1 MAVMMDNK
9 PTEYKGEA
17 LVWEKLSSLL
27 PNDVVVYNHREVVDD
42 REFDFALL
50 IKNVGIMVIEVKG
63 WQAQYIFD
71 VKSPDEIIIEGESKV
86 YGSPEKQARGYR
98 FDWLNFLNDQF
109 GISPVVLSMVC
120 YPFISEKEYRDV
132 RLDVVSSKDF
142 TIFSDDLSSA
152 SKLGQKIS
160 NAFVKKKPLNS
171 TPFDEGAMAVVR
183 QYFEPSY
190 KAKDE
195 QITEVADAYSILKIF
210 NGNLSESETDDLV
223 NSYFSG
229 TKVIAFVKKEDD
241 LNMIVSKI
249 ADGFRKR
256 GIISD
261 KGDIRLAEADEVQPE
276 FLCNDNS
283 FRIFNFEI
291 YIHNLDLDTDE
302 FIVVEGQYTEQQES
316 VLEGVANSTNWN
328 FDQYKVEHAKGN
340 KNILVQ
346 AGAGTGKTYSM
357 VSRIAYL
364 CLSRSHFVNNLVD
377 EIAMVTFTNE
387 AADNMK
393 VRLKRYFMNCY
404 ILTKNK
410 KVLHEIEAVD
420 LMQISTIHKFAKVV
434 LQSTAMEYGLGA
446 EFAIS
451 SSEYAKEQVYEKYL
465 NDFLVRKQKEEANF
479 AQQLRMPV
487 HKFRKLLMHFSQ
499 QLYNKSYGIKEL
511 KAENLGTFEE
521 WPFFNEVIM
530 EVMIPAEKE
539 YEEQIFSKNK
549 IDLKESML
557 LLNDAVNGAFREKCG
572 LRYKY
577 LFIDEFQDTDDVQ
590 IDSFLKLQNVIKNVK
605 LFVVGDLKQSIYRF
619 RGATISAFD
628 LIRTD
633 ESQWE
638 ELSLTINY
646 RTDKRLLDKFDGI
659 FSKMGSRGYLPFL
672 QGRDS
677 LSSSIDT
684 FLPAHDLITKLEY
697 EGDEQRMDVLFAEIE
712 RQKDIIK
719 YLSTHHKLTSKDM
732 MIAILVRDNW
742 QIHDILEEAK
752 VRGEFIGTQVGG
764 DLYQLTPALDLYKLV
779 LALLN
784 PRDPVCLFNLID
796 SNYIGID
803 LDIQGLHGLDRED
816 QVSKLIE
823 VLNQYFIGKLNRN
836 WEQIISDTKIQPILM
851 LLRNIYEGC
860 QPWFRYSDNENEQK
874 FYKANYELVLE
885 KIIKTYSV
893 DYLTLNVIEHSMH
906 INIMTKQEEL
916 ARNVE
921 NETDDI
927 RVICTTVHKAKG
939 LEYGCVIM
947 PYMGMDIASMKKADL
962 DVYVEND
969 KLAYGIRIGD
979 EPNKKYNSNYDI
991 SQEQTERVNEESRV
1005 LYVALTRAI
1014 RNVVWMKDVKSKSK
1028 ISWQNLMEVKD
1039 VLINIYLQQS
1049 I

>member
-1 MAVMMDNK
+1 MALMMDNK

-171 TPFDEGAMAVVR
+171 TPFEEGAMAVVR

-195 QITEVADAYSILKIF
+195 QIIEVADAYSILKIF

-223 NSYFSG
+223 DSYFAG
-229 TKVIAFVKKEDD
+229 TKVIAFVKQEDE

-302 FIVVEGQYTEQQES
+302 VIVVEGQYTEQQET

-328 FDQYKVEHAKGN
+328 FDQFKVEHAKGN

-420 LMQISTIHKFAKVV
+420 LMQISTIHKFAKAV

-638 ELSLTINY
+638 EFSLTINY

-697 EGDEQRMDVLFAEIE
+697 EGDEQRMDALFAEIE

-752 VRGEFIGTQVGG
+752 VRGEFIETQVGG

-816 QVSKLIE
+816 QVSKLKE

-860 QPWFRYSDNENEQK
+860 QPWFCYSDNENEQK

-893 DYLTLNVIEHSMH
+893 DYLTLNVIERSMH

-1028 ISWQNLMEVKD
+1028 ISWQNLMEV
-1039 VLINIYLQQS
+1039 
-1049 I
+1049 

>member
-1 MAVMMDNK
+1 MALMMDNK

-171 TPFDEGAMAVVR
+171 TPFEEGAMAVVR

-195 QITEVADAYSILKIF
+195 QIIEVADAYSILKIF

-229 TKVIAFVKKEDD
+229 TKVIAFVKQEDE

-302 FIVVEGQYTEQQES
+302 VIVVEGQYTEQQET

-328 FDQYKVEHAKGN
+328 FDQFKVEHAKGN

-420 LMQISTIHKFAKVV
+420 LMQISTIHKFAKAV

-465 NDFLVRKQKEEANF
+465 NAFLVRKQKEEANF

-590 IDSFLKLQNVIKNVK
+590 IDSFLKLQNVLKNVK

-638 ELSLTINY
+638 EFSLTINY
-646 RTDKRLLDKFDGI
+646 RTDKRLLDKFDSI

-697 EGDEQRMDVLFAEIE
+697 EGDEQRMDALFAEIE
-712 RQKDIIK
+712 RQKDMIK

-752 VRGEFIGTQVGG
+752 VRGEFIETQVGG

-860 QPWFRYSDNENEQK
+860 QPWFCYSDNENEQK

-893 DYLTLNVIEHSMH
+893 DYLTLNVIERSMH

-1028 ISWQNLMEVKD
+1028 ISWQNLMEV
-1039 VLINIYLQQS
+1039 
-1049 I
+1049 

>member
-1 MAVMMDNK
+1 MELMMDNK
-9 PTEYKGEA
+9 PTEYRGEA

-171 TPFDEGAMAVVR
+171 TSFDEGAMAVVR

-210 NGNLSESETDDLV
+210 NGNLSESETEDLV

-229 TKVIAFVKKEDD
+229 TKVITFVKKKDD
-241 LNMIVSKI
+241 LTMIASKI
-249 ADGFRKR
+249 ADGFRER

-291 YIHNLDLDTDE
+291 YIHNLDLDADE
-302 FIVVEGQYTEQQES
+302 VIVVEGQYTEQQET

-328 FDQYKVEHAKGN
+328 FDQFKVEHAKGN

-410 KVLHEIEAVD
+410 KILHEIEAVD
-420 LMQISTIHKFAKVV
+420 LMQISTIHKFAKAV

-465 NDFLVRKQKEEANF
+465 NDFLVRRQKEEANF

-530 EVMIPAEKE
+530 EVIIPAEKE
-539 YEEQIFSKNK
+539 YEEQISSKNK
-549 IDLKESML
+549 VDLKESML

-638 ELSLTINY
+638 EFSLTINY

-677 LSSSIDT
+677 LNSSIDT

-697 EGDEQRMDVLFAEIE
+697 EGDEQRMDALFAEIE

-752 VRGEFIGTQVGG
+752 VRGEFIETQVGG

-803 LDIQGLHGLDRED
+803 LDIQGLHGLDREV
-816 QVSKLIE
+816 QISKLIE

-893 DYLTLNVIEHSMH
+893 DYLSLNVIEHSMH

-1028 ISWQNLMEVKD
+1028 ISWQNLMEV
-1039 VLINIYLQQS
+1039 
-1049 I
+1049 

>member
-1 MAVMMDNK
+1 MALMMDNK
-9 PTEYKGEA
+9 PTEYRGEA

-171 TPFDEGAMAVVR
+171 TSFDEGAMAVVR

-210 NGNLSESETDDLV
+210 NGNLSESETEDLV

-229 TKVIAFVKKEDD
+229 TKVITFVKKKDD
-241 LNMIVSKI
+241 LTMIASKI
-249 ADGFRKR
+249 ADGFRER

-291 YIHNLDLDTDE
+291 YIHNLDLDADE
-302 FIVVEGQYTEQQES
+302 VIVVEGQYTEQQET

-328 FDQYKVEHAKGN
+328 FDQFKVEHAKGN

-410 KVLHEIEAVD
+410 KILHEIEAVD
-420 LMQISTIHKFAKVV
+420 LMQISTIHKFAKAV

-465 NDFLVRKQKEEANF
+465 NDFLVRRQKEEANF

-530 EVMIPAEKE
+530 EVIIPAEKE
-539 YEEQIFSKNK
+539 YEEQISSKNK
-549 IDLKESML
+549 VDLKESML

-638 ELSLTINY
+638 EFSLTINY

-677 LSSSIDT
+677 LNSSIDT

-697 EGDEQRMDVLFAEIE
+697 EGDEQRMDALFAEIE

-752 VRGEFIGTQVGG
+752 VRGEFIETQVGG

-803 LDIQGLHGLDRED
+803 LDIQGLHGLDREV
-816 QVSKLIE
+816 QISKLIE

-874 FYKANYELVLE
+874 FYKANYELVLG

-1028 ISWQNLMEVKD
+1028 ISWQNLMEV
-1039 VLINIYLQQS
+1039 
-1049 I
+1049 

>member
-1 MAVMMDNK
+1 MALMMDNK

-171 TPFDEGAMAVVR
+171 TPFEEGAMAVVR

-195 QITEVADAYSILKIF
+195 QIIEVADAYSILKIF

-223 NSYFSG
+223 NSYFAG
-229 TKVIAFVKKEDD
+229 TKVIAFVKQEDE

-302 FIVVEGQYTEQQES
+302 VIVVEGQYTEQQET

-328 FDQYKVEHAKGN
+328 FDQFKVEHAKGN

-420 LMQISTIHKFAKVV
+420 LMQISTIHKFAKAV

-638 ELSLTINY
+638 EFSLTINY

-697 EGDEQRMDVLFAEIE
+697 KGDEQRMDALFAEIE

-752 VRGEFIGTQVGG
+752 VRGEFIETQVGG

-860 QPWFRYSDNENEQK
+860 QPWFCYSDNENEQK

-893 DYLTLNVIEHSMH
+893 DYLTLNVIERSMH

-1028 ISWQNLMEVKD
+1028 ISWQNLMEV
-1039 VLINIYLQQS
+1039 
-1049 I
+1049 

>member
-1 MAVMMDNK
+1 MALMMDNK

-86 YGSPEKQARGYR
+86 HGSPEKQARGYR

-241 LNMIVSKI
+241 LNMIASKI

-393 VRLKRYFMNCY
+393 VRLKQYFMNCY

-638 ELSLTINY
+638 EFSLTINY

-752 VRGEFIGTQVGG
+752 VRGEFIETQVGG

-1028 ISWQNLMEVKD
+1028 ISWQNLMEV
-1039 VLINIYLQQS
+1039 
-1049 I
+1049 

>member
-1 MAVMMDNK
+1 MALMMDNK
-9 PTEYKGEA
+9 PTEYRGEA

-160 NAFVKKKPLNS
+160 NAFVKKRPLNS
-171 TPFDEGAMAVVR
+171 TSFDEGAMAVVR

-210 NGNLSESETDDLV
+210 NGNLSESETEDLV

-229 TKVIAFVKKEDD
+229 TKVITFVKKKDD
-241 LNMIVSKI
+241 LTMIASKI
-249 ADGFRKR
+249 ADGFRER

-291 YIHNLDLDTDE
+291 YIHNLDLDADE
-302 FIVVEGQYTEQQES
+302 VIVVEGQYTEQQET

-328 FDQYKVEHAKGN
+328 FDQFKVEHAKGN

-364 CLSRSHFVNNLVD
+364 CLSRSHFINNLVD

-410 KVLHEIEAVD
+410 KILHEIEAVD
-420 LMQISTIHKFAKVV
+420 LMQISTIHKFAKAV

-465 NDFLVRKQKEEANF
+465 NDFLVRRQKEEANF

-530 EVMIPAEKE
+530 EVIIPAEKE
-539 YEEQIFSKNK
+539 YEEQISSKNK
-549 IDLKESML
+549 VDLKESMF

-638 ELSLTINY
+638 EFSLTINY

-677 LSSSIDT
+677 LNSSIDT

-697 EGDEQRMDVLFAEIE
+697 EGDEQRMDALFAEIE

-752 VRGEFIGTQVGG
+752 VRGEFIETQVGG

-803 LDIQGLHGLDRED
+803 LDIQGLHGLDREV
-816 QVSKLIE
+816 QISKLIE

-1028 ISWQNLMEVKD
+1028 ISWQNLMEV
-1039 VLINIYLQQS
+1039 
-1049 I
+1049 

>member
-1 MAVMMDNK
+1 MALMMDNK

-241 LNMIVSKI
+241 LNMIASKI

-446 EFAIS
+446 EIAIS

-638 ELSLTINY
+638 EFSLTINY

-752 VRGEFIGTQVGG
+752 VRGEFIETQVGG

-1028 ISWQNLMEVKD
+1028 ISWQNLMEV
-1039 VLINIYLQQS
+1039 
-1049 I
+1049 

>member
-1 MAVMMDNK
+1 MALMMDNK
-9 PTEYKGEA
+9 STEYKGEA

-42 REFDFALL
+42 REFDFTLL

-229 TKVIAFVKKEDD
+229 TKVIAFVKKTDD

-261 KGDIRLAEADEVQPE
+261 KGDIRLAEADEAQPE

-291 YIHNLDLDTDE
+291 YLHNLDLDTDE
-302 FIVVEGQYTEQQES
+302 VIVVEGQYTEQQET
-316 VLEGVANSTNWN
+316 VLEGVTNSTNWN
-328 FDQYKVEHAKGN
+328 FDQFKVEHAKGN

-420 LMQISTIHKFAKVV
+420 LMQISTIHKFAKAV

-465 NDFLVRKQKEEANF
+465 NDFLVRRQKEEANF

-549 IDLKESML
+549 VDLKESML
-557 LLNDAVNGAFREKCG
+557 LLNDAVSGAFREKCG
-572 LRYKY
+572 LKYKY

-633 ESQWE
+633 GSQWE
-638 ELSLTINY
+638 EFSLTINY

-659 FSKMGSRGYLPFL
+659 FSKMGGRGYLPFL

-697 EGDEQRMDVLFAEIE
+697 EGDEQRMEALFAEIE

-752 VRGEFIGTQVGG
+752 VRGEFIETQVGG

-803 LDIQGLHGLDRED
+803 LDIQGLHGLDREV

-836 WEQIISDTKIQPILM
+836 WEQIISYTKFQPILM

-860 QPWFRYSDNENEQK
+860 QPWFRYSDNENEQR

-916 ARNVE
+916 ARNVD

-1028 ISWQNLMEVKD
+1028 ISWQNLMEV
-1039 VLINIYLQQS
+1039 
-1049 I
+1049 

>member
-1 MAVMMDNK
+1 MALMMDNK

-171 TPFDEGAMAVVR
+171 TPFEEGAMAVVR

-195 QITEVADAYSILKIF
+195 QIIEVADAYSILKIF
-210 NGNLSESETDDLV
+210 NVNLSESETDDLV
-223 NSYFSG
+223 NSYFAG
-229 TKVIAFVKKEDD
+229 TKVIAFVKQEDE

-302 FIVVEGQYTEQQES
+302 VIVVEGQYTEQQET

-328 FDQYKVEHAKGN
+328 FDQFKVEHAKGN

-420 LMQISTIHKFAKVV
+420 LMQISTIHKFAKAV

-465 NDFLVRKQKEEANF
+465 NTFLVRKQKEEANF

-557 LLNDAVNGAFREKCG
+557 LLNDAVNGAFRKKCG

-590 IDSFLKLQNVIKNVK
+590 IDSFLKLQNVLKNVK

-638 ELSLTINY
+638 EFSLTINY

-697 EGDEQRMDVLFAEIE
+697 EGDEQRMDALFAEIE
-712 RQKDIIK
+712 RQKDMIK

-752 VRGEFIGTQVGG
+752 VRGEFIETQVGG

-784 PRDPVCLFNLID
+784 PRDPACLFNLID

-816 QVSKLIE
+816 QVSKLKE

-860 QPWFRYSDNENEQK
+860 QPWFCYSDNENEQK

-893 DYLTLNVIEHSMH
+893 DYLTLNVIERSMH

-1014 RNVVWMKDVKSKSK
+1014 RNVVWMKDVKSNSK
-1028 ISWQNLMEVKD
+1028 ISWQNLMEV
-1039 VLINIYLQQS
+1039 
-1049 I
+1049 

>member
-1 MAVMMDNK
+1 MALMMDNK

-291 YIHNLDLDTDE
+291 YIYNLDLDTDE
-302 FIVVEGQYTEQQES
+302 VIVVEGQYTEQQET
-316 VLEGVANSTNWN
+316 VLEGVANSTKWN
-328 FDQYKVEHAKGN
+328 FEQFKVEHAKGN

-393 VRLKRYFMNCY
+393 ERLKRYFMNCY

-465 NDFLVRKQKEEANF
+465 NDFLVRRQKEEANF

-638 ELSLTINY
+638 EFSLTINY

-697 EGDEQRMDVLFAEIE
+697 EGDEQRMDALFAEIE

-752 VRGEFIGTQVGG
+752 VRGEFIETQVGG

-851 LLRNIYEGC
+851 QLRNIYEGC
-860 QPWFRYSDNENEQK
+860 QPWFCYSDNENEQK

-893 DYLTLNVIEHSMH
+893 DYLTLNVIERSMH

-1028 ISWQNLMEVKD
+1028 ISWQNLMEV
-1039 VLINIYLQQS
+1039 
-1049 I
+1049 

>member
-1 MAVMMDNK
+1 MALMMDNK
-9 PTEYKGEA
+9 PTEYRGEA

-171 TPFDEGAMAVVR
+171 TSFDEGAMAVVR

-210 NGNLSESETDDLV
+210 NGNLSESETEDLV

-229 TKVIAFVKKEDD
+229 TKVITFVKKKDD
-241 LNMIVSKI
+241 LTMIVSKI
-249 ADGFRKR
+249 ADGFRER

-291 YIHNLDLDTDE
+291 YIHNLDLDADE
-302 FIVVEGQYTEQQES
+302 VIVVEGQYTEQQET

-328 FDQYKVEHAKGN
+328 FDQFKVEHAKGN

-410 KVLHEIEAVD
+410 KILHEIEAVD
-420 LMQISTIHKFAKVV
+420 LMQISTIHKFAKAV

-446 EFAIS
+446 EFSIS

-465 NDFLVRKQKEEANF
+465 NDFLVRRQKEEANF

-530 EVMIPAEKE
+530 EVIIPAEKE
-539 YEEQIFSKNK
+539 YEEQISSKNK
-549 IDLKESML
+549 VDLKESML

-638 ELSLTINY
+638 EFSLTINY

-677 LSSSIDT
+677 LNSSIDT

-697 EGDEQRMDVLFAEIE
+697 EGDEQRMDALFAEIE

-752 VRGEFIGTQVGG
+752 VRGEFIETQVGG

-803 LDIQGLHGLDRED
+803 LDIQGLHGLDREV
-816 QVSKLIE
+816 QISKLIE

-1028 ISWQNLMEVKD
+1028 ISWQNLMEV
-1039 VLINIYLQQS
+1039 
-1049 I
+1049 

>member
-1 MAVMMDNK
+1 MALMMDNK
-9 PTEYKGEA
+9 PTEYRGEA

-171 TPFDEGAMAVVR
+171 TSFDEGAMAVVR

-210 NGNLSESETDDLV
+210 NGNLSESETEDLV

-229 TKVIAFVKKEDD
+229 TKVITFVKKKDD
-241 LNMIVSKI
+241 LTMIASKI
-249 ADGFRKR
+249 ADGFRER

-291 YIHNLDLDTDE
+291 YIHNLDLDADE
-302 FIVVEGQYTEQQES
+302 VIVVEGQYTEQQET

-328 FDQYKVEHAKGN
+328 FDQFKVEHDKGN

-410 KVLHEIEAVD
+410 KILHEIEAVD
-420 LMQISTIHKFAKVV
+420 LMQISTIHKFAKAV

-465 NDFLVRKQKEEANF
+465 NDFLVRRQKEEANF

-530 EVMIPAEKE
+530 EVIIPAEKE
-539 YEEQIFSKNK
+539 YEEQISSKNK
-549 IDLKESML
+549 VDLKESML

-638 ELSLTINY
+638 EFSLTINY

-677 LSSSIDT
+677 LNSSIDT

-697 EGDEQRMDVLFAEIE
+697 EGDEQRMDALFAEIE

-752 VRGEFIGTQVGG
+752 VRGEFIETQVGG

-803 LDIQGLHGLDRED
+803 LDIQGLHGLDREV
-816 QVSKLIE
+816 QISKLIE

-893 DYLTLNVIEHSMH
+893 DYLSLNVIEHSMH

-1028 ISWQNLMEVKD
+1028 ISWQNLMEV
-1039 VLINIYLQQS
+1039 
-1049 I
+1049 

>member
-1 MAVMMDNK
+1 MALMMDNK

-241 LNMIVSKI
+241 LNMIASKI

-393 VRLKRYFMNCY
+393 VRLKQYFMNCY

-638 ELSLTINY
+638 EFSLTINY

-752 VRGEFIGTQVGG
+752 VRGEFIETQVGG

-1028 ISWQNLMEVKD
+1028 ISWQNLMEV
-1039 VLINIYLQQS
+1039 
-1049 I
+1049 

>member
-1 MAVMMDNK
+1 MALMMDNK

-241 LNMIVSKI
+241 LNMIASKI

-302 FIVVEGQYTEQQES
+302 FIVVEGQYTEQQEL

-393 VRLKRYFMNCY
+393 VRLKQYFMNCY

-638 ELSLTINY
+638 EFSLTINY

-752 VRGEFIGTQVGG
+752 VRGEFIETQVGG

-906 INIMTKQEEL
+906 INIVTKQEEL

-1028 ISWQNLMEVKD
+1028 ISWQNLMEV
-1039 VLINIYLQQS
+1039 
-1049 I
+1049 

>member
-1 MAVMMDNK
+1 MALMMDNK

-171 TPFDEGAMAVVR
+171 TPFEEGAMAVVR

-195 QITEVADAYSILKIF
+195 QIIEVADAYSILKIF

-223 NSYFSG
+223 NSYFAG
-229 TKVIAFVKKEDD
+229 TKVIAFVKQEDE

-302 FIVVEGQYTEQQES
+302 VIVVEGQYTEQQET

-328 FDQYKVEHAKGN
+328 FDQFKVEHAKGN

-420 LMQISTIHKFAKVV
+420 LMQISTIHKFAKAV

-628 LIRTD
+628 LISTD

-638 ELSLTINY
+638 EFSLTINY

-697 EGDEQRMDVLFAEIE
+697 EGDEQRMDALFAEIE

-752 VRGEFIGTQVGG
+752 VRGEFIETQVGG

-860 QPWFRYSDNENEQK
+860 QPWFCYSDNENEQK

-893 DYLTLNVIEHSMH
+893 DYLTLNVIERSMH

-1028 ISWQNLMEVKD
+1028 ISWQNLMEV
-1039 VLINIYLQQS
+1039 
-1049 I
+1049 

>member
-1 MAVMMDNK
+1 MALMMDNK

-120 YPFISEKEYRDV
+120 YPFISEKEYRDA

-160 NAFVKKKPLNS
+160 NAFVKKKPLNC

-302 FIVVEGQYTEQQES
+302 FIVVEGQYTEQQET
-316 VLEGVANSTNWN
+316 VLEDVANSTNWN
-328 FDQYKVEHAKGN
+328 FDQYKVEHAEGN

-420 LMQISTIHKFAKVV
+420 LMQISTIHKFAKAV

-465 NDFLVRKQKEEANF
+465 NDFLVRKQKEETNF

-557 LLNDAVNGAFREKCG
+557 LLNDAVSGAFREKCG

-638 ELSLTINY
+638 EFSLTINY

-697 EGDEQRMDVLFAEIE
+697 EGDEQRMDALFAEIE

-752 VRGEFIGTQVGG
+752 VRGEFIETQVGG

-860 QPWFRYSDNENEQK
+860 QPWFCYSDNENEQK

-893 DYLTLNVIEHSMH
+893 DYLTLNVIERSMH

-1005 LYVALTRAI
+1005 LYVALTRTI

-1028 ISWQNLMEVKD
+1028 ISWQNLMEV
-1039 VLINIYLQQS
+1039 
-1049 I
+1049 

>member
-1 MAVMMDNK
+1 MALMMDNK

-171 TPFDEGAMAVVR
+171 TPFEEGAMAVVR

-195 QITEVADAYSILKIF
+195 QIIEVADAYSILKIF

-223 NSYFSG
+223 NSYFAG
-229 TKVIAFVKKEDD
+229 TKVIAFVKQEDE

-302 FIVVEGQYTEQQES
+302 VIVVEGQYTEQQET

-328 FDQYKVEHAKGN
+328 FDQFKVEHAKGN

-393 VRLKRYFMNCY
+393 ARLKRYFMNCY

-420 LMQISTIHKFAKVV
+420 LMQISTIHKFTKAV

-465 NDFLVRKQKEEANF
+465 NTFLVRKQKEEANF

-557 LLNDAVNGAFREKCG
+557 LLNDAVNGAFREKCS

-590 IDSFLKLQNVIKNVK
+590 IDSFLKLQNVLKNVK

-638 ELSLTINY
+638 EFSLTINY

-697 EGDEQRMDVLFAEIE
+697 EGDEQRMDALFAEIE
-712 RQKDIIK
+712 RQKDMIK

-752 VRGEFIGTQVGG
+752 VRGEFIETQVGG

-816 QVSKLIE
+816 QVSKLKE

-860 QPWFRYSDNENEQK
+860 QPWFCYSDNENEQK

-893 DYLTLNVIEHSMH
+893 DYLTLNVIERSMH

-1028 ISWQNLMEVKD
+1028 ISWQNLMEV
-1039 VLINIYLQQS
+1039 
-1049 I
+1049 

>member
-1 MAVMMDNK
+1 MALMMDNK
-9 PTEYKGEA
+9 PTEYRGEA

-171 TPFDEGAMAVVR
+171 TSFDEGAMAVVR

-210 NGNLSESETDDLV
+210 NGNLSESETEDLV

-229 TKVIAFVKKEDD
+229 TKVITFVKKKDD
-241 LNMIVSKI
+241 LTMIASKI
-249 ADGFRKR
+249 ADGFRER

-291 YIHNLDLDTDE
+291 YIHNLDLDADE
-302 FIVVEGQYTEQQES
+302 VIVVEGQYTEQQET

-328 FDQYKVEHAKGN
+328 FDQFKVEHAKGN

-410 KVLHEIEAVD
+410 KILHEIEAVD
-420 LMQISTIHKFAKVV
+420 LMQISTIHKFAKAV

-465 NDFLVRKQKEEANF
+465 NDFLVRRQKEEANF

-530 EVMIPAEKE
+530 EVIIPAEKE
-539 YEEQIFSKNK
+539 YEEQISSKNK
-549 IDLKESML
+549 VDLKESML

-605 LFVVGDLKQSIYRF
+605 LFVVGDLKQCIYRF

-638 ELSLTINY
+638 EFSLTINY

-677 LSSSIDT
+677 LNSSIDT

-697 EGDEQRMDVLFAEIE
+697 EGDEQRMDALFAEIE

-752 VRGEFIGTQVGG
+752 VRGEFIETQVGG

-803 LDIQGLHGLDRED
+803 LDIQGLHGLDREV
-816 QVSKLIE
+816 QISKLIE

-893 DYLTLNVIEHSMH
+893 DYLSLNVIEHSMH

-1028 ISWQNLMEVKD
+1028 ISWQNLMEV
-1039 VLINIYLQQS
+1039 
-1049 I
+1049 

>member
-1 MAVMMDNK
+1 MALMIDNK

-27 PNDVVVYNHREVVDD
+27 PNDVVIYNHREVVDD

-50 IKNVGIMVIEVKG
+50 IKNIGIMVIEVKG
-63 WQAQYIFD
+63 WQAQYVFD
-71 VKSPDEIIIEGESKV
+71 VKSPDEIIIEGEAKV

-120 YPFISEKEYRDV
+120 YPFISEKEYKDV

-160 NAFVKKKPLNS
+160 NAFVKKKPLNR
-171 TPFDEGAMAVVR
+171 TPFDENAIAVVR

-210 NGNLSESETDDLV
+210 NGNLSESEIDDLV

-229 TKVIAFVKKEDD
+229 TKVITFVKKEDD

-302 FIVVEGQYTEQQES
+302 VIVVEGQYTEQQKT
-316 VLEGVANSTNWN
+316 VLEGVANFTNWN
-328 FDQYKVEHAKGN
+328 FDQFKVEHAKGD

-364 CLSRSHFVNNLVD
+364 CLSRSRFVNNLVD

-393 VRLKRYFMNCY
+393 ARLKRYFMNCY

-410 KVLHEIEAVD
+410 KILYEIEAVD
-420 LMQISTIHKFAKVV
+420 LMQISTIHKFAKAV

-451 SSEYAKEQVYEKYL
+451 SSEYAKEQIYEKYL
-465 NDFLVRKQKEEANF
+465 NDFLVRRQKEEANF

-499 QLYNKSYGIKEL
+499 QLYNKSYGIKKI

-549 IDLKESML
+549 VDLKESML
-557 LLNDAVNGAFREKCG
+557 LLNDAVNGIFREKCG

-633 ESQWE
+633 ESRWE
-638 ELSLTINY
+638 EFSLTINY
-646 RTDKRLLDKFDGI
+646 RTDKRLLDKFDVI

-697 EGDEQRMDVLFAEIE
+697 EGDEQRMDALFAEIE
-712 RQKDIIK
+712 RQKGIIK

-752 VRGEFIGTQVGG
+752 VRGEFIETQVGG

-796 SNYIGID
+796 SNYIEIN
-803 LDIQGLHGLDRED
+803 LDIQGLHGLDREV
-816 QVSKLIE
+816 QVSKLTE
-823 VLNQYFIGKLNRN
+823 VLNQYFIGKLNKD
-836 WEQIISDTKIQPILM
+836 WEQIIGDTKIQPILK
-851 LLRNIYEGC
+851 LLRNIYESC
-860 QPWFRYSDNENEQK
+860 QPWFCYSDNENEQK
-874 FYKANYELVLE
+874 FYNANYELVLE
-885 KIIKTYSV
+885 KITKTYSV

-921 NETDDI
+921 NKTDDI

-947 PYMGMDIASMKKADL
+947 PYMGMDITSMKKADL

-979 EPNKKYNSNYDI
+979 EPDKKYNSNYDI

-1014 RNVVWMKDVKSKSK
+1014 RNVVWMKDAKSKSK
-1028 ISWQNLMEVKD
+1028 ISWQNLMEV
-1039 VLINIYLQQS
+1039 
-1049 I
+1049 

>member
-1 MAVMMDNK
+1 MALMMDNK

-27 PNDVVVYNHREVVDD
+27 PNAVVVYNHREVVDD

-171 TPFDEGAMAVVR
+171 TPFEEAAMAVVR

-195 QITEVADAYSILKIF
+195 QIIEVADAYSILKIF

-223 NSYFSG
+223 NSYFAG
-229 TKVIAFVKKEDD
+229 TKVIAFVKQEDE

-302 FIVVEGQYTEQQES
+302 VIVVEGQYTEQQET

-328 FDQYKVEHAKGN
+328 FDQFKVEHAKGN

-420 LMQISTIHKFAKVV
+420 LMQISTIHKFAKAV

-638 ELSLTINY
+638 EFSLTINY

-697 EGDEQRMDVLFAEIE
+697 EGDEQRMDALFAEIE

-752 VRGEFIGTQVGG
+752 VRGEFIETQVGG

-860 QPWFRYSDNENEQK
+860 QPWFCYSDNENEQK

-893 DYLTLNVIEHSMH
+893 DYLTLNVIERSMH

-1028 ISWQNLMEVKD
+1028 ISWQNLMEV
-1039 VLINIYLQQS
+1039 
-1049 I
+1049 

>member
-1 MAVMMDNK
+1 MALMMDNK
-9 PTEYKGEA
+9 PTEYRGEA

-120 YPFISEKEYRDV
+120 YPFISEKEYRNV

-171 TPFDEGAMAVVR
+171 TSFDEGAMAVVR

-210 NGNLSESETDDLV
+210 NGNLSESETEDLV

-229 TKVIAFVKKEDD
+229 TKVITFVKKKDD
-241 LNMIVSKI
+241 LTMIASKI
-249 ADGFRKR
+249 ADGFRER

-291 YIHNLDLDTDE
+291 YIHNLDLDADE
-302 FIVVEGQYTEQQES
+302 VIVVEGQYTEQQET

-328 FDQYKVEHAKGN
+328 FDQFKVEHAKGN

-410 KVLHEIEAVD
+410 KILHEIEAVD
-420 LMQISTIHKFAKVV
+420 LMQISTIHKFAKAV

-465 NDFLVRKQKEEANF
+465 NDFLVRRQKEEANF

-530 EVMIPAEKE
+530 EVIIPAEKE
-539 YEEQIFSKNK
+539 YEEQISSKNK
-549 IDLKESML
+549 VDLKESML

-638 ELSLTINY
+638 EFSLTINY

-677 LSSSIDT
+677 LNSSIDT

-697 EGDEQRMDVLFAEIE
+697 EGDEQRMDALFAEIE

-752 VRGEFIGTQVGG
+752 VRGEFIETQVGG

-803 LDIQGLHGLDRED
+803 LDIQGLHGLDREV
-816 QVSKLIE
+816 QISKLIE

-1028 ISWQNLMEVKD
+1028 ISWQNLMEV
-1039 VLINIYLQQS
+1039 
-1049 I
+1049 

>member
-1 MAVMMDNK
+1 MALMMDNK

-241 LNMIVSKI
+241 LNMIASKI

-393 VRLKRYFMNCY
+393 VRLKQYFMNCY

-638 ELSLTINY
+638 EFSLTINY

-752 VRGEFIGTQVGG
+752 VRGEFIETQVGG

-947 PYMGMDIASMKKADL
+947 PYMGMDIASMNKADL

-1028 ISWQNLMEVKD
+1028 ISWQNLMEV
-1039 VLINIYLQQS
+1039 
-1049 I
+1049 

>member
-1 MAVMMDNK
+1 MALMMDNK

-229 TKVIAFVKKEDD
+229 TKVIAFVKREDD

-261 KGDIRLAEADEVQPE
+261 KGDIRLAEAGEVQPE

-420 LMQISTIHKFAKVV
+420 LMQISTIHKFAKAV

-487 HKFRKLLMHFSQ
+487 HKFQKLLMHFSQ

-511 KAENLGTFEE
+511 KAEKLGTFEE

-628 LIRTD
+628 LMRTD

-638 ELSLTINY
+638 EFSLTINY

-672 QGRDS
+672 QDRDS

-697 EGDEQRMDVLFAEIE
+697 EGDEQRMDALFAEIE

-752 VRGEFIGTQVGG
+752 VRGEFIETQVGG

-860 QPWFRYSDNENEQK
+860 QPWFCYSDNENEQK

-893 DYLTLNVIEHSMH
+893 DYLTLNVIERSMH

-1028 ISWQNLMEVKD
+1028 ISWQNLMEV
-1039 VLINIYLQQS
+1039 
-1049 I
+1049 

>member
-1 MAVMMDNK
+1 MALMMDNK

-171 TPFDEGAMAVVR
+171 TPFEEGAMAVVR

-195 QITEVADAYSILKIF
+195 QIIEVADAYSILKIF

-223 NSYFSG
+223 NSYFAG
-229 TKVIAFVKKEDD
+229 TKVIAFVKQEDE

-302 FIVVEGQYTEQQES
+302 VIVVEGQYTEQQET

-328 FDQYKVEHAKGN
+328 FDQFKVEHAKGN

-420 LMQISTIHKFAKVV
+420 LMQISTIHKFAKAV

-638 ELSLTINY
+638 EFSLTINY

-697 EGDEQRMDVLFAEIE
+697 EGDEQRMDALFAEIE

-752 VRGEFIGTQVGG
+752 VRGEFIETQVGG

-860 QPWFRYSDNENEQK
+860 QPWFCYSDNENEQK

-893 DYLTLNVIEHSMH
+893 DYLTLNVIERSMH

-1028 ISWQNLMEVKD
+1028 ISWQNLMEV
-1039 VLINIYLQQS
+1039 
-1049 I
+1049 

>member
-1 MAVMMDNK
+1 MALMMDNK
-9 PTEYKGEA
+9 PTEYRGEA

-171 TPFDEGAMAVVR
+171 TSFDEGAMAVVR

-210 NGNLSESETDDLV
+210 NGNLSESETEDLV

-229 TKVIAFVKKEDD
+229 TKVITFVKKKDD
-241 LNMIVSKI
+241 LTMIASKI
-249 ADGFRKR
+249 ADGFRER

-291 YIHNLDLDTDE
+291 YIHNLDLDADE
-302 FIVVEGQYTEQQES
+302 VIVVEGQYTEQQET

-328 FDQYKVEHAKGN
+328 FDQFKVEHAKGN

-410 KVLHEIEAVD
+410 KILHEIEAVD
-420 LMQISTIHKFAKVV
+420 LMQISTIHKFAKAV

-465 NDFLVRKQKEEANF
+465 NDFLVRRQKEEANF
-479 AQQLRMPV
+479 AQQLRMSV

-530 EVMIPAEKE
+530 EVIIPAEKE
-539 YEEQIFSKNK
+539 YEEQISSKNK
-549 IDLKESML
+549 VDLKESML

-638 ELSLTINY
+638 EFSLTINY

-677 LSSSIDT
+677 LNSSIDT

-697 EGDEQRMDVLFAEIE
+697 EGDEQRMDALFAEIE

-752 VRGEFIGTQVGG
+752 VRGEFIEIQVGG

-803 LDIQGLHGLDRED
+803 LDIQGLHGLDREV
-816 QVSKLIE
+816 QISKLIE
-823 VLNQYFIGKLNRN
+823 VLNEYFIGKLNRN

-1028 ISWQNLMEVKD
+1028 ISWQNLMEV
-1039 VLINIYLQQS
+1039 
-1049 I
+1049 

>member
-1 MAVMMDNK
+1 MALMMDNK

-63 WQAQYIFD
+63 WQARYIFD

-142 TIFSDDLSSA
+142 TIFSDDLSTA

-210 NGNLSESETDDLV
+210 DGNLLESETDDLV
-223 NSYFSG
+223 NAYFSG
-229 TKVIAFVKKEDD
+229 TKVITFVKKKDD

-261 KGDIRLAEADEVQPE
+261 KGDIRLAEADEVQPD

-291 YIHNLDLDTDE
+291 YIHNLDLNTDE
-302 FIVVEGQYTEQQES
+302 VVVVEGQYTEQQET

-328 FDQYKVEHAKGN
+328 FNQFKVEHAKGN

-364 CLSRSHFVNNLVD
+364 CLSRSHFVNNPVD

-410 KVLHEIEAVD
+410 KILHEIEAVD
-420 LMQISTIHKFAKVV
+420 LMQISTIHKFAKAV

-465 NDFLVRKQKEEANF
+465 NDFLVRRQKEEANF

-487 HKFRKLLMHFSQ
+487 HKFRKLLIHFSQ

-530 EVMIPAEKE
+530 EVIIPAEKE
-539 YEEQIFSKNK
+539 YEEQISSKNK
-549 IDLKESML
+549 VDLKESML

-638 ELSLTINY
+638 EFSLTINY

-677 LSSSIDT
+677 LNSSIDT

-697 EGDEQRMDVLFAEIE
+697 EGDEQRMDALFAEIE

-752 VRGEFIGTQVGG
+752 VRGEFIETQVGG

-803 LDIQGLHGLDRED
+803 LDIQGLHGLDREV
-816 QVSKLIE
+816 QISKLIE

-836 WEQIISDTKIQPILM
+836 WKQIISDIKIQPILM

-1028 ISWQNLMEVKD
+1028 ISWQNLMEV
-1039 VLINIYLQQS
+1039 
-1049 I
+1049 

>member
-1 MAVMMDNK
+1 MALMMDNK

-210 NGNLSESETDDLV
+210 NGNLSELETEDLV

-229 TKVIAFVKKEDD
+229 TKVITFVKKKDD

-291 YIHNLDLDTDE
+291 YKHNLDLDTDE
-302 FIVVEGQYTEQQES
+302 VIVVEGQYTEQQET

-328 FDQYKVEHAKGN
+328 FDQFKVEHAKGN

-364 CLSRSHFVNNLVD
+364 CLSRSRFVNNLVD
-377 EIAMVTFTNE
+377 EIAMVTFTNQ

-410 KVLHEIEAVD
+410 KILHEIEAVD
-420 LMQISTIHKFAKVV
+420 LMQISTIHKFAKAV

-465 NDFLVRKQKEEANF
+465 NDFLVRRQKEEANF

-549 IDLKESML
+549 VDLKESML

-619 RGATISAFD
+619 RGATISAFN

-638 ELSLTINY
+638 EFSLTINY

-697 EGDEQRMDVLFAEIE
+697 EGDEQRMDALFAEIE

-719 YLSTHHKLTSKDM
+719 YLSTHHNLTSKDM

-752 VRGEFIGTQVGG
+752 IRGEFIETQVGG

-784 PRDPVCLFNLID
+784 PRDPVCLYNLID

-803 LDIQGLHGLDRED
+803 LDIQGLHGLDREV

-836 WEQIISDTKIQPILM
+836 WEHIISDTKIQPILM
-851 LLRNIYEGC
+851 LLRNIYERC

-874 FYKANYELVLE
+874 FYNANCELVLE

-991 SQEQTERVNEESRV
+991 SQEQNERVNEESRV

-1014 RNVVWMKDVKSKSK
+1014 RNVVWMKDIKSKSK
-1028 ISWQNLMEVKD
+1028 ISWQNLMEV
-1039 VLINIYLQQS
+1039 
-1049 I
+1049 

>member
-1 MAVMMDNK
+1 MALMMDNK
-9 PTEYKGEA
+9 PTEYRGEA

-171 TPFDEGAMAVVR
+171 TSFDEGAMAVVR

-210 NGNLSESETDDLV
+210 NGNLSESETEDLV

-229 TKVIAFVKKEDD
+229 TKVITFVKKKDD
-241 LNMIVSKI
+241 LTMIASKI
-249 ADGFRKR
+249 ADGFRER

-291 YIHNLDLDTDE
+291 YIHNLDLDADE
-302 FIVVEGQYTEQQES
+302 VIVVEGQYTEQQET

-328 FDQYKVEHAKGN
+328 FDQFKVEHAKGN

-410 KVLHEIEAVD
+410 KILHEIEAVD
-420 LMQISTIHKFAKVV
+420 LMQISTIHKFAKAV

-465 NDFLVRKQKEEANF
+465 NDFLVRRQKEEANF

-530 EVMIPAEKE
+530 EVIIPAEKE
-539 YEEQIFSKNK
+539 YEEQISSKNK
-549 IDLKESML
+549 VDLKESML
-557 LLNDAVNGAFREKCG
+557 LLNDVVNGAFREKCG

-638 ELSLTINY
+638 EFSLTINY

-677 LSSSIDT
+677 LNSSIDT

-697 EGDEQRMDVLFAEIE
+697 EGDEQRMDALFAEIE

-752 VRGEFIGTQVGG
+752 VRGEFIETQVGG

-803 LDIQGLHGLDRED
+803 LDIQGLHGFDREV
-816 QVSKLIE
+816 QISKLIE

-1028 ISWQNLMEVKD
+1028 ISWQNLMEV
-1039 VLINIYLQQS
+1039 
-1049 I
+1049 

>member
-1 MAVMMDNK
+1 MALMMDNK
-9 PTEYKGEA
+9 PTEYKGEE

-328 FDQYKVEHAKGN
+328 FDQYKVEHAKEN

-410 KVLHEIEAVD
+410 KVLHDIEAVD

-638 ELSLTINY
+638 EFSLTINY

-697 EGDEQRMDVLFAEIE
+697 EGDEQRMDALFAEIE

-742 QIHDILEEAK
+742 QIQDILEEAK
-752 VRGEFIGTQVGG
+752 VRGEFIETQVGG

-860 QPWFRYSDNENEQK
+860 QPWFCYSDNENEQK

-893 DYLTLNVIEHSMH
+893 DYLTLNVIERSMH

-1028 ISWQNLMEVKD
+1028 ISWQNLMEV
-1039 VLINIYLQQS
+1039 
-1049 I
+1049 